1 MSTHSPATNAL
12 VFRRDASESL
22 SARDTGDAGVATK
35 GRDAILSTAEEEER
49 TSIIVKA
56 EGEIRRAGA
65 AAAAAAARRFGS
77 TLYRHTMKPKN

>member
-1 MSTHSPATNAL
+1 M

-35 GRDAILSTAEEEER
+35 VRDAILSTAEEEER

-65 AAAAAAARRFGS
+65 AAAAAARRFGS
-77 TLYRHTMKPKN
+77 TLYRHTIWPTVGFPR